1 MKINRNYCISGEI
14 VTRKTFFEFLKICAK
29 NEWIKSDA
37 CYYIQFE
44 DYYDIIKK
52 TIRNGGYG
60 CFKITFASIPTKE
73 ETLCEQVCKD
83 YLRGE
88 K

>member
-1 MKINRNYCISGEI
+1 MKIKRKYYINGEA

-29 NEWIKSDA
+29 HEWVKSDA
-37 CYYIQFE
+37 CYYTQFE

-52 TIRNGGYG
+52 TIRNGGYS
-60 CFKITFASIPTKE
+60 CFKTTFVSGLIKE

-83 YLRGE
+83 YIWDA